1 MIEKIL
7 HWRKGLFD
15 SNYQVSENAL
25 LAFSI
30 NFSSFK
36 NSAIATTQK
45 GIYLLRS
52 EGYSNPETKI
62 FNQKNEVL
70 AVIRYDWIS
79 FKAKIICTSGE
90 EFDWSYQNS
99 WLSRWS
105 VNNHK
110 DKQVIYNSSSGGG
123 LIHSNIEDDM
133 VVMAGL
139 FIREYYTRILYLFI
153 IIMVMLST
161 SRNIF

>member
-1 MIEKIL
+1 MEKIL
-7 HWRKGLFD
+7 NWRKGLFD
-15 SNYQVSENAL
+15 SNYQVWENAFL
-25 LAFSI
+25 KFSI

-36 NSAIATTQK
+36 NSAIATTQE

-79 FKAKIICTSGE
+79 FKAKIFCTSGE

-99 WLSRWS
+99 WASRWS

-110 DKQVIYNSSSGGG
+110 NKQIIYNSSSGGG
-123 LIHSNIEDDM
+123 LIHSNIDDDLLI
-133 VVMAGL
+133 MAGL

-153 IIMVMLST
+153 IIMVILST
-161 SRNIF
+161 SRSIF